1 MRRLNQA
8 LQIGIVAQ
16 SSLDLEMV
24 CDGIPKVTR
33 RTGGHWRKPY
43 HSDAEPC
50 QSIKALNNASEIAGT
65 IVTRGLS
72 VINLGGFLL
81 SATLLVLTVLIA
93 RRIGRFYPVQLAL
106 LGVILIATA
115 MGHWLIA
122 AKMRAIRA
130 ALELPIDQI
139 PLDDP
144 RRLAFDNLHHYS
156 VLALGIAMVAALVA
170 TVLVR
175 FPPGE

>member
-1 MRRLNQA
+1 MRAFNDIRFFALAFWLGAATFFSFVVAPSAFIVLRQFRL
-8 LQIGIVAQ
+8 I
-16 SSLDLEMV
+16 
-24 CDGIPKVTR
+24 
-33 RTGGHWRKPY
+33 
-43 HSDAEPC
+43 
-50 QSIKALNNASEIAGT
+50 NANEIAGT

-115 MGHWLIA
+115 MGHWFIA

-130 ALELPIDQI
+130 GLELPIDQI